1 MKHEQHRPEE
11 SPDRVVVQGA
21 SPDVQRLF
29 SDAVRHHQAGRLT
42 DAERLYRQVL
52 ALDPRHAA
60 GLHLLGVVGGQTGR
74 HDLAADMIGRAIAI
88 NPKEASYHCN
98 MGIALKQHERLDEA
112 VACFRTALDLRP
124 DYAEAHNNLGI
135 ALKEQARL
143 DEAIACHRKA
153 IDLAPTY
160 AGAHNNLGNALKDQ
174 GRLDEAIA
182 CYRRAIGLAPN
193 YPGAHNNLGVAL
205 KQQARLDDAIACF
218 RKAIA
223 LNPSYSEAHN
233 NLGIA
238 LKEQARPD
246 EAIASFRMALDLEPD
261 FSEAYNNLGT
271 VLGEQARQ
279 DEAVACYRRAID
291 LRPGFA
297 EAHNNLGTALRAQE
311 RLDDAVA
318 CFRRAIDLNADY
330 AEAHNN
336 LALALLTRGD
346 LAAGWEEYEWR
357 WKMPRLVRTRPDFA
371 QPQWHGEPAEG
382 QTLLIHAEQGFGDT
396 IQFCRYAPLA
406 VGRGLRVIM
415 EVQKPLI
422 RLLRSLPG
430 VEEVVAQGEAL
441 PRFDLQCPMLS
452 MPLALGTT
460 LASVPGAGSYLHA
473 DPAQVAA
480 WHARLA
486 AMGNQGRRIGLA
498 WAGNPRSHIPAE
510 AAADRRRSIAP
521 TRLLPLFQMPGLHFF
536 SLQKDG
542 PDAPGHFPLTDC
554 MGEIGDFA
562 DSAALI
568 ANLDLV
574 IAVDTAVAHLAAAL
588 GKPVWMLDRFDPD
601 WRWLTGR
608 RDSPWYPTLRIYRQP
623 RPGDW
628 DAVLAEVVGDLRNF
642 AAA

>member
-261 FSEAYNNLGT
+261 FPEAYNNLGT

-311 RLDDAVA
+311 RLDDGVA
-318 CFRRAIDLNADY
+318 SYRRAIDLNADY

-336 LALALLTRGD
+336 LAMALLARGD

-357 WKMPRLVRTRPDFA
+357 WKTPQLVRTRPRLRA
-371 QPQWHGEPAEG
+371 A
-382 QTLLIHAEQGFGDT
+382 
-396 IQFCRYAPLA
+396 A
-406 VGRGLRVIM
+406 VARRAGRGADAADPCRARLRRHACSSAATLRWRRRAGCGSSWRCS
-415 EVQKPLI
+415 KPLV

-430 VEEVVAQGEAL
+430 VDRVVAQRRGTAATSICTARCSACRWRWA
-441 PRFDLQCPMLS
+441 PRSPAFPAPCPICT
-452 MPLALGTT
+452 PIA
-460 LASVPGAGSYLHA
+460 
-473 DPAQVAA
+473 AQVAA
-480 WHARLA
+480 WRTRARRDGQPGSSDRAGMGGQSAQPIRRCGGARPPALDRPGPAGAAVRGARTALLQLA
-486 AMGNQGRRIGLA
+486 KGR
-498 WAGNPRSHIPAE
+498 PRRARALP
-510 AAADRRRSIAP
+510 ADRLSWVRWGTSPIPRR
-521 TRLLPLFQMPGLHFF
+521 
-536 SLQKDG
+536 
-542 PDAPGHFPLTDC
+542 
-554 MGEIGDFA
+554 
-562 DSAALI
+562 
-568 ANLDLV
+568 
-574 IAVDTAVAHLAAAL
+574 
-588 GKPVWMLDRFDPD
+588 
-601 WRWLTGR
+601 
-608 RDSPWYPTLRIYRQP
+608 
-623 RPGDW
+623 
-628 DAVLAEVVGDLRNF
+628 
-642 AAA
+642 